1 MKLWAWMLAA
11 SSFAPWTAGVKVGP
25 VTPGAQRH
33 SIHSYFNTSPESP
46 DGRWVLFYT
55 SKTAEGHA
63 GEVRIRERATGVEK
77 VLASGV
83 TTEDAHRAA
92 CQQWVSKGRTVVFHD
107 LRDGHWVV
115 VAVDVASARQRVI
128 ARDRMVGWGTPDGD
142 VAPVYGPHW
151 DAKAL
156 RDLELVN
163 VRDGSVRTP
172 VTAAAVRAKY
182 GEQVAARFGDRGI
195 SIFFPIL
202 SPDAKKVVFKL
213 ATPSG
218 GDFRSKA
225 ASDRETL
232 LGYDLAAGKFLFF
245 REKWGHPAW
254 HPDSRRMINVPNL
267 LVDAETGTERG
278 IPGLPVF
285 PGSHP
290 SISPD
295 GKLFASDTTLERFG
309 GTKQEWGVVVGDLE
323 GTRYRILHRFRN
335 DQGAKSWRVSHPH
348 PVFSPDSRRIYFNVS
363 AGEWTELHVAELD

>member
-1 MKLWAWMLAA
+1 MKLWVWMLAA

-25 VTPGAQRH
+25 LAPGAERH

-46 DGRWVLFYT
+46 DGKWVLFYT

-63 GEVRIRERATGVEK
+63 GEVRIRNRATGVEK

-92 CQQWVSKGRTVVFHD
+92 CQQWVSQGRTVVFHD
-107 LRDGHWVV
+107 LREGHWMV
-115 VAVDVASARQRVI
+115 VAVDVASGRERVL

-142 VAPVYGPHW
+142 VVPVYGPHW
-151 DAKAL
+151 DSKAL

-163 VRDGSVRTP
+163 VNDGSVRTP
-172 VTAAAVRAKY
+172 VTAAAVRAAY
-182 GEQVAARFGDRGI
+182 GQQVASRFGERSI

-202 SPDAKKVVFKL
+202 SPDRKRVVFKL

-267 LVDAETGTERG
+267 LVDAETGAERS
-278 IPGLPVF
+278 IPGLPDF

-335 DQGAKSWRVSHPH
+335 DRGAKSWRVSHPH